1 MSERVPEGWSKV
13 KISSLISE
21 ITERTNTSNQH
32 EVLSVTKDG
41 IKSQREYFK
50 KQIASEDNTGYKIV
64 RKGNLVFGT
73 MNLWMGSLDVL
84 KKPAIGI
91 VSPAYKTF
99 KFNPEKCCVDFM
111 SYFMR
116 TPHMIHKY
124 ILHSQQGA
132 SIVRRNLDLD
142 QLLVDEVQF
151 PPLTE
156 QKKIASILTSVDE
169 VIENTQKQIDKL
181 QDLKKATMN
190 ELLTK
195 GIAHTEF
202 KDSELGRI
210 PKSWEL
216 VSLLSV
222 SKKIKRGPSL
232 SCNTDGKGIR
242 YITSGNLVSDE
253 VSLDGD
259 YKFLDNFTDIEKCRL
274 LKNDLVLNC
283 VNSAAKIGD
292 SAIFSLNIDA
302 IVGFNNYAITFHTD
316 VCNPNFIHY
325 FTKTHFFRRQLKSVI
340 KDAINQVSFSTKDL
354 DLIQI
359 ALPPK
364 SEQSEISQN
373 INSIWENEKILTQ
386 KLSQTQSL
394 KKSLMQDLLTGK
406 KRVQI

>member
-1 MSERVPEGWSKV
+1 MSNGSKRLVGKNGIFPQTHQSDILTVGAFCSIIRTKEGGNETF
-13 KISSLISE
+13 ISQVLKSDEFFKQVEFSLAGSAI
-21 ITERTNTSNQH
+21 NN
-32 EVLSVTKDG
+32 LKDG
-41 IKSQREYFK
+41 DV
-50 KQIASEDNTGYKIV
+50 EDY
-64 RKGNLVFGT
+64 LF
-73 MNLWMGSLDVL
+73 S
-84 KKPAIGI
+84 
-91 VSPAYKTF
+91 
-99 KFNPEKCCVDFM
+99 
-111 SYFMR
+111 
-116 TPHMIHKY
+116 
-124 ILHSQQGA
+124 
-132 SIVRRNLDLD
+132 
-142 QLLVDEVQF
+142 F
-151 PPLTE
+151 PPLPE

-195 GIAHTEF
+195 GIGHTEF

-232 SCNTDGKGIR
+232 SCNTVGKGIR
-242 YITSGNLVSDE
+242 YITSGNLVNDE

-283 VNSAAKIGD
+283 VNSAAKIGG
-292 SAIFSLNIDA
+292 SAIFNSNIDA
-302 IVGFNNYAITFHTD
+302 IVGFNNYAISLHTD
-316 VCNPNFIHY
+316 FCDPDFIHY
-325 FTKTHFFRRQLKSVI
+325 CTKTHFFRRQLKSII

-364 SEQSEISQN
+364 LEQSKISRK
-373 INSIWENEKILTQ
+373 IDSIWGNEKILMQ

-406 KRVQI
+406 VRVQVN